1 MRTKVQKATAGW
13 VPERELKSHWEHRAL
28 REDRPLTNSSAIV
41 SVLDSGVWRVRI
53 SATKFDQGFYMGQ
66 KMVCH
71 TERFLDITTSTVH
84 AGTYQKRDSM
94 PTPVIPANSRDTM
107 DFGRLDAAM
116 SELMQQMSSI
126 EKPDAEQLQAWVLGY
141 QHCSAWLNG
150 AHARLAAA
158 DEVARALALRL
169 ASHL

>member
-1 MRTKVQKATAGW
+1 VRTKVQKATGW
-13 VPERELKSHWEHRAL
+13 VPDRELKSHWEHRAL
-28 REDRPLTNSSAIV
+28 REDRPLTNSDVII
-41 SVLDSGVWRVRI
+41 SVRDSGVWRVRL
-53 SATKFDQGFYMGQ
+53 SATKFDQGTYMGQ
-66 KMVCH
+66 QM
-71 TERFLDITTSTVH
+71 TSSREMFLDVIVETVN
-84 AGTYQKRDSM
+84 AGTFQRREVM